1 MGVAVG
7 DYGNDDD
14 EDLSP
19 GTALITRTITKGMER
34 LDGFPC
40 LVGHKDT
47 RLRLPV
53 LKRCRPCAAGARTSS

>member
-7 DYGNDDD
+7 DCGNDDY

-34 LDGFPC
+34 LDGFQC
-40 LVGHKDT
+40 LLGHRHALALT
-47 RLRLPV
+47 GP
-53 LKRCRPCAAGARTSS
+53 